1 LFRPTTSHDYT
12 DGLADLLD
20 VVGTNYRDEE
30 LLAAQRAKPTRKI
43 IGTEITHDRASWVS
57 MRDHPAY
64 AGQFIWTGID
74 YLGESRAWPVVV
86 SGSGFLDLTGT
97 IRPIGHE
104 RQSWWS
110 DTPMV
115 CIARRVAAPPAND
128 PAGAPAADRRPQT
141 AFSDW
146 TPKNSAPHNENVDVY
161 SNCKEVE
168 LFLNGQSLGVK
179 PLNSDAVPRTW
190 RVAYAPGTLKA
201 VASNDGK
208 VVATDELRTAGP
220 PSKIV
225 LTPDAGTV
233 ADDWDGVVR
242 VVATVVDKDG
252 TVVPDSENLVTFKI
266 SGPGVIAAVD
276 SANNSSHELF
286 QASERHAFQG
296 RCVAFIK
303 AAAPSGE
310 ITLTASASGLTG
322 DSTSITISKPL
333 AP

>member
-1 LFRPTTSHDYT
+1 
-12 DGLADLLD
+12 
-20 VVGTNYRDEE
+20 

-43 IGTEITHDRASWVS
+43 LGTEITHDRASWLA
-57 MRDHPAY
+57 MRDHPSY
-64 AGQFIWTGID
+64 SGQFIWTGID

-97 IRPIGHE
+97 MRPLGHE

-110 DTPMV
+110 DVPMV

-128 PAGAPAADRRPQT
+128 PSGAPAADRRPQT

-168 LFLNGQSLGVK
+168 LFFHGQSLGVK
-179 PLNSDAVPRTW
+179 TLPADASPRTW
-190 RVAYAPGTLKA
+190 RITYGPGTLKA
-201 VASNDGK
+201 VAKNDGQI
-208 VVATDELRTAGP
+208 VATGEIRTAGEP
-220 PSKIV
+220 AKII
-225 LTPDAGTV
+225 LTPDAGTI
-233 ADDWDGVVR
+233 ADNWDGVVR

-252 TVVPDSENLVTFKI
+252 TVVPDSDALVSFKI

-276 SANNSSHELF
+276 SANNASHESF
-286 QASERHAFQG
+286 QASEHHAFQG

-303 AAAPSGE
+303 ASAPSGE
-310 ITLTASASGLTG
+310 ITLTASVSGLASSSAT
-322 DSTSITISKPL
+322 ITISKPT